1 MAVREI
7 VLHVFILL
15 LTLNAVRILLF
26 KFTLAEFQQEY
37 KQSCCQCASAAVD
50 DHEIASEMDTASL
63 FSHNTTLSRIGSDLN
78 FDYNSCPKTS
88 IMLDPAKLN
97 SIPLHDNCPQ
107 VFIIG
112 ARKAGT
118 TSLYYYLSKHPDFQG
133 ILLNGEVS
141 DGETFYFS
149 ANYGKPWENYITQF
163 PADKMSGDS
172 SVGNLVNCLVPERL
186 YTSCGKAV
194 KVIVLFREPVA
205 RYQSNFIAR
214 VKLRAKYYTEF
225 SRISTL
231 ILAEIDR
238 LYANLLQ
245 RKKSI
250 NANKI
255 SDDPNSLTCLFN
267 AGANS
272 IFEGL
277 YYVHLHHWLC
287 NFPAD
292 NILIL
297 NTEEFRNSKIKVLSQ
312 VFSFVG
318 LKPLDNKTL
327 QQITKIMYNHNDN
340 VDEELDFRIL
350 TAADKKKLKA
360 VYKPFND
367 KLFTL
372 LKWKNVTWNS

>member
-1 MAVREI
+1 MGGRETVI
-7 VLHVFILL
+7 NIFVLLIA
-15 LTLNAVRILLF
+15 LNAVRILLV
-26 KFTLAEFQQEY
+26 KFTLVDYQQVN
-37 KQSCCQCASAAVD
+37 KQYCCQCAIDNHDTDAG
-50 DHEIASEMDTASL
+50 MDKADL
-63 FSHNTTLSRIGSDLN
+63 FNPNTTLTRIGSDLE
-78 FDYNSCPKTS
+78 FSYTSCPKAS
-88 IMLDPAKLN
+88 VMLDPAKLN
-97 SIPLHDNCPQ
+97 SVPLHTDCPR

-149 ANYGKPWENYITQF
+149 ANYGKSWENYVAQF
-163 PADKMSGDS
+163 PTNKMSGDS

-186 YTSCGKAV
+186 YSSCGNAV
-194 KVIVLFREPVA
+194 KVIVVLREPVA

-238 LYANLLQ
+238 LYVNLL
-245 RKKSI
+245 RIKGNL
-250 NANKI
+250 NAKEI
-255 SDDPNSLTCLFN
+255 SNDPNSLTCLFN

-277 YYVHLHHWLC
+277 YYVHLHNWLC
-287 NFPAD
+287 NFPAE
-292 NILIL
+292 NILVL
-297 NTEEFRNSKIKVLSQ
+297 NTAEFRSSRNKVLAQ
-312 VFSFVG
+312 VLKFVG
-318 LKPLDNKTL
+318 LKPLDSKTL
-327 QQITKIMYNHNDN
+327 TQITKVLYNRNDGM
-340 VDEELDFRIL
+340 DKEPEFRIL
-350 TAADKKKLKA
+350 TAADKKKLK
-360 VYKPFND
+360 VIYKPFNNS
-367 KLFTL
+367 LFKL